1 MSLMMRQPRGF
12 TLIELMCSIAI
23 STIVLLTAAVVLRS
37 SGEGYERVGG
47 SLAADR
53 EARAILGQLSSDL
66 ATAQYHPDTM
76 VQAGATAWPSDRLG
90 FLALQPG
97 DAQSDPGRIGDLCAI
112 HYYLKEVTVN
122 GRTVRCLMRGFRES
136 AETFKALA
144 AGSAAP
150 LFTERQQVDE
160 PLAFGVVSFEAR
172 PKSLDSAGK
181 WVDWTANPLK
191 GPEAL
196 DVRVVI
202 ARRDLAGML
211 AKPGDWDGGSAGAAR
226 LLGNPADAARNPKL
240 EIHGTLI
247 RFGNHEKS

>member
-1 MSLMMRQPRGF
+1 MTPVTSSHRGF

-23 STIVLLTAAVVLRS
+23 SSIVLLTAAVVLRS

-47 SLAADR
+47 SFAADR
-53 EARAILGQLSSDL
+53 EARAILGQLASDL

-76 VQAGATAWPSDRLG
+76 LQASNTAWPSDKLG
-90 FLALQPG
+90 FLSLQPG
-97 DAQSDPGRIGDLCAI
+97 EAQSESGRIGDLCAI
-112 HYYLKEVTVN
+112 HYYLKEVTID
-122 GRTVRCLMRGFRES
+122 GRTVRFLMRGFRES
-136 AETFKALA
+136 AETFKALSG
-144 AGSAAP
+144 GSAAS
-150 LFTERQQVDE
+150 LFSERAQTDE

-172 PKSLDSAGK
+172 PKSLDAAGK
-181 WVDWTANPLK
+181 WVDWTSNPLK

-202 ARRDLAGML
+202 ARRELAGML
-211 AKPGDWDGGSAGAAR
+211 RQPGDWDGGSAGAAR
-226 LLGNPADAARNPKL
+226 LLGNPADAARNQKL